1 MRITQNLSIKEIE
14 EILSDENPNSFTVER
29 TSYGMAGFKC
39 NCKEIK
45 ELRKSILS
53 FGSCSFDEPR
63 EELLELKNQ
72 QEVLL

>member
-1 MRITQNLSIKEIE
+1 MGWQDLSV
-14 EILSDENPNSFTVER
+14 TV
-29 TSYGMAGFKC
+29 
-39 NCKEIK
+39 KEIK